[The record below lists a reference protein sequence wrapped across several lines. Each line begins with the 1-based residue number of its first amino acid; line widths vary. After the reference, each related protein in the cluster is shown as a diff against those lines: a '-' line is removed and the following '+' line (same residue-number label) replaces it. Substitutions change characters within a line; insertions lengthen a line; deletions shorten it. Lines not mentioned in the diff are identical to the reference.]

1 MEGKV
6 IVVEMETEEEMIRTM
21 EVGMI
26 KVMEEE
32 GMNQAMEVGMIKVME
47 EEGMIQAMEV
57 EMIKAMEVIKTR
69 QSLPKTKEENL
80 LLSKRTL
87 PSTVP

>member
-6 IVVEMETEEEMIRTM
+6 IVVEMETEEEMIRT
-21 EVGMI
+21 
-26 KVMEEE
+26 
-32 GMNQAMEVGMIKVME
+32 MEVGMIKVME